1 MVRIRCSNKI
11 MEMQEARYNERMK
24 WNSEK
29 LEDAVISHK
38 FKHDNDKKISE
49 TGRVLRYTPG
59 MESHKNVYW

>member
-11 MEMQEARYNERMK
+11 MEMQEATYSERMK

-38 FKHDNDKKISE
+38 FKHDTI
-49 TGRVLRYTPG
+49 RRLVR
-59 MESHKNVYW
+59 